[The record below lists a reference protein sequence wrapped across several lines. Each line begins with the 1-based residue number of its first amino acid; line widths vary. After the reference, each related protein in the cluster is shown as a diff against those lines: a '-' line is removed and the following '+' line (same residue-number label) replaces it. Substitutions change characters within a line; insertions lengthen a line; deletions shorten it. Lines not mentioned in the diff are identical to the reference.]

1 MSLYLQLYQLHLL
14 NAFAILIFETGG
26 FVGEVVESASAEP
39 VGHLQGPS
47 DVTQQ
52 DRHGNQRL
60 PSKCEDLLMTV
71 GKILNSKSLH
81 IAMFFMLLDWVSI
94 KSEESEHR
102 VMESTVVDISIP
114 PPSFKLVPLSSPRFP
129 LF

>member
-1 MSLYLQLYQLHLL
+1 M
-14 NAFAILIFETGG
+14 NTGG

-71 GKILNSKSLH
+71 FKILNSKSLH

-94 KSEESEHR
+94 QSEESEASR
-102 VMESTVVDISIP
+102 IW
-114 PPSFKLVPLSSPRFP
+114 KAR
-129 LF
+129 